1 MATIPIHFVPE
12 KRRIFTLN
20 DYSVHLVP
28 EVDEAFFKK
37 GYFLIINGRGITGNI
52 QVNDTS
58 YNRQAKAFYRQHE
71 MELMFEKL
79 HKDPKKIPQPTRDKM
94 ISMFQK
100 SWNKTCAKV
109 TNENVFKINM
119 VTIALDSNEDHLASK
134 KLMDLVGAE
143 MLEFRKELLESKPV
157 STLKELRLQM
167 IKPGV

>member
-1 MATIPIHFVPE
+1 M
-12 KRRIFTLN
+12 
-20 DYSVHLVP
+20 
-28 EVDEAFFKK
+28 DEAFFKK

-134 KLMDLVGAE
+134 KLMDLVGTE
-143 MLEFRKELLESKPV
+143 MLEFRKELLESKAV